1 MSGSKMDSNPD
12 VNWIKSNKLKQFY
25 KNYLILIK
33 FKNPLDLFKTVG
45 FKKKRSPLVKFLE
58 KCYD

>member
-1 MSGSKMDSNPD
+1 MSGSKMDTNPD
-12 VNWIKSNKLKQFY
+12 FNWVKSKKLKQFY

-45 FKKKRSPLVKFLE
+45 FKKKE
-58 KCYD
+58 KPPCKIFGKVL